1 MMSEKE
7 KTQAT
12 ESKEKEDEVTSKQEY
27 RPPRLRKLGKIG
39 ELTTGMPTFQSP
51 DGAGPGNG
59 TNLYVS

>member
-1 MMSEKE
+1 MSEKE
-7 KTQAT
+7 NTQTTESNET
-12 ESKEKEDEVTSKQEY
+12 ESKVTTKQEY
-27 RPPRLRKLGKIG
+27 RMPKLRKLGKIG